1 MKKQM
6 QQGFTLIE
14 LMIVVAIIGILAAV
28 AIPAYQNYTIRARV
42 TEGLQLA
49 DAAKLSVAENAAN
62 GQPFGSGYVPPS
74 ATKNVSSVQIDS
86 THGVITVVYNSNVA
100 ASPANSLVLVP
111 YTVSGGAGTML
122 AGTATGSTP
131 PTTAIQWQCI
141 SNQSTSKSDYAV
153 VAANLL
159 PSGQVPQDCR

>member
-62 GQPFGSGYVPPS
+62 GMPFASGYTFGG
-74 ATKNVSSVQIDS
+74 ATKNVSGIVIDS
-86 THGVITVVYNSNVA
+86 TTGTITVTYQTNVA
-100 ASPANSLVLVP
+100 ASGSNTLTLVP
-111 YTVSGGAGTML
+111 YTNASGNAAL
-122 AGTATGSTP
+122 AGTATSSTP
-131 PTTAIQWQCI
+131 PSSPIVWQCL
-141 SNQSTSKSDYAV
+141 SAGST
-153 VAANLL
+153 ANL
-159 PSGQVPQDCR
+159 SGATKGTLLSNFVPQDCR